1 MEIQKYHGPT
11 DGRTWGGARDNC
23 VSKNTQAK
31 VFWKN
36 WTMTTRWNAQSGQPG
51 RFWHCRKLS
60 KTMKL
65 YDYRSEAE
73 QGILLNFG
81 VVVECKELSILNTIH
96 YLSVPRVCL
105 ECTQSVFRV
114 CPECFRGCRVCRE
127 CIVWIALSDLW
138 VIYESAHSVLRV
150 CTSAQCTQSVPSVYR

>member
-1 MEIQKYHGPT
+1 MHNLDSLE
-11 DGRTWGGARDNC
+11 D
-23 VSKNTQAK
+23 
-31 VFWKN
+31 
-36 WTMTTRWNAQSGQPG
+36 SGIAEG
-51 RFWHCRKLS
+51 LS
-60 KTMKL
+60 KTMKF

-127 CIVWIALSDLW
+127 CIV
-138 VIYESAHSVLRV
+138 
-150 CTSAQCTQSVPSVYR
+150 